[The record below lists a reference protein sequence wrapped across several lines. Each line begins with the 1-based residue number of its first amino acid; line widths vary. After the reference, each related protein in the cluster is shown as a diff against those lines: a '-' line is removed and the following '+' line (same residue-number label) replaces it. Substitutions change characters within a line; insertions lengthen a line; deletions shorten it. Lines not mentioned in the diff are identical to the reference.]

1 MDVVSTTLRSENGER
16 SSGTAEPLCH
26 HDVQYQR
33 RKISI
38 KIFNLP
44 YLSLFLY
51 AIIFNIIH
59 IDSLLYSQEQNGVI
73 AGSFL
78 ENSEPCSLQI
88 NLHNGESKLY
98 FGKNES
104 GKNGYYAFSNLL
116 FGSYYLITHPAGVG
130 IRMPLQW
137 RSENVEIT
145 HENPVYIMPA
155 VDCFSVEILHP
166 TDVTQID
173 YKKISNK
180 NPLVFKWTP
189 YNGSAEY
196 EVEIYSTDSSQVL
209 KSERISKIN
218 FSFNGKFED
227 GSSMKKRLYRWS
239 LNVYPIG
246 INWSGKSKPQDIIIS
261 DLGQIKKYR
270 GKYIELEFPKWYEP
284 TIKKLDLLEVLDKCY
299 LLQKELAAGQVPTLG
314 PLPGEKQSFLYDPN
328 ITFAHSGNPIH
339 FGKTLINEGSFP
351 FFITLHEMAH
361 NFQFGGLPGFA
372 YLLGNEYYD
381 KTTIYFGFSEGFATL
396 ASLYITESLTKE
408 DVNSQVFELLQKEN
422 KKMRRNYPK
431 ALQLYEKNGADKE
444 RITPNTIDGICIRI
458 GDKYGWQI
466 FPKFFRIFLKNE
478 ITDKIYKLAGSN
490 DSKRITIIVAA
501 LSAAS
506 GDDLCSQFKK
516 WDFPLDED
524 FYMAIRPMVEKCI
537 YKN

>member
-1 MDVVSTTLRSENGER
+1 M
-16 SSGTAEPLCH
+16 
-26 HDVQYQR
+26 
-33 RKISI
+33 KII
-38 KIFNLP
+38 HLP
-44 YLSLFLY
+44 YLSLFMCSIVLIVLN
-51 AIIFNIIH
+51 ANNR
-59 IDSLLYSQEQNGVI
+59 LYSKEQVGVI
-73 AGSFL
+73 AGLFL
-78 ENSEPCSLQI
+78 ENANPCSLQI
-88 NLHNGESKLY
+88 NLHNADSKLY
-98 FGKNES
+98 FGKTES
-104 GKNGYYAFSNLL
+104 GKNGYYAFSNLPY
-116 FGSYYLITHPAGVG
+116 GSYYLITHPAGVG
-130 IRMPLQW
+130 VRMPLQW
-137 RSENVEIT
+137 HSENVEIT
-145 HENPVYIMPA
+145 SENPVYIMPK
-155 VDCFSVEILHP
+155 VDGFSVKILYL
-166 TDVTQID
+166 TDGTQID
-173 YKKISNK
+173 HKKISDR
-180 NPLVFKWTP
+180 NPLVFKWTHYDGP
-189 YNGSAEY
+189 AEY
-196 EVEIYSTDSSQVL
+196 EVEICSTDSSQVF
-209 KSERISKIN
+209 KSERISEPK
-218 FSFNGKFED
+218 FSFNGKFKD

-239 LNVYPIG
+239 LHVYPVG
-246 INWSGKSKPQDIIIS
+246 TNWSGRSKPQDIIIS
-261 DLGQIKKYR
+261 DLGQIKRYQ

-351 FFITLHEMAH
+351 FFIALHEMGH
-361 NFQFGGLPGFA
+361 NFQLGGGAGFS

-381 KTTIYFGFSEGFATL
+381 KTTIYFGFSEGLATL

-422 KKMRRNYPK
+422 KKMRTNYPK
-431 ALQLYEKNGADKE
+431 ALQIYEDNGADRV
-444 RITPNTIDGICIRI
+444 RITPDIIDGICIRL

-478 ITDKIYKLAGSN
+478 TTDKIYKLAGSD

-506 GDDLCSQFKK
+506 GENLCSQFKK

-524 FYMAIRPMVEKCI
+524 FYVAIRPMVEKCI